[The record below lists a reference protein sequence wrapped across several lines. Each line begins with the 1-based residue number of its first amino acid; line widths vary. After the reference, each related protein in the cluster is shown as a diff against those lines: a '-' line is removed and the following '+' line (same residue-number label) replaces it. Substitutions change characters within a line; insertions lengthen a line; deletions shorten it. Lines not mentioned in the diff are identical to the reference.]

1 MPRGSG
7 RGSGAVGR
15 RGRSAS
21 SVGDGPRATPA
32 GAQLCGSC
40 CKDVGDDAIG
50 CDECEIWV
58 HNTEMCSGLTSD
70 MIEAIG
76 RYSGAGIKFVCMKC
90 RLDFTSRRGGS
101 PSSSTESHM
110 VELIKHLSQQVKGI
124 CNQVQEL
131 KNEIKILSTQPK
143 PAYPDPAPAPAAP
156 APTPIPP
163 APPTTY
169 AAAASADPGR
179 CPQEY
184 RRVVREELREL
195 QEQQKRRTS
204 LVVRGL
210 GARSAEEAVQRFETV
225 SDHLI
230 NQKVTLTD
238 VVKISS
244 ESDLYR
250 GKVADDG
257 ARKLILDKAKQLKN
271 SSRFESVFIRRDLT
285 FNQRAEMRARRA
297 AAEAV
302 RTAGEA
308 PRPQPGG
315 GVLSLPGSG
324 EQQSSSTVSL
334 THPSS
339 NSRQISDDSRLS
351 AAGPSSQNS
360 PTPHL
365 ECEASNK

>member
-1 MPRGSG
+1 M
-7 RGSGAVGR
+7 GR

-21 SVGDGPRATPA
+21 SAGDGAHATSDDV
-32 GAQLCGSC
+32 QLCGSC
-40 CKDVGDDAIG
+40 CKDVGDTAIG
-50 CDECEIWV
+50 CDECEVWV

-76 RYSGAGIKFVCMKC
+76 RYSGAGIKFLCMQC
-90 RLDFTSRRGGS
+90 RLDFTSRRGCS

-110 VELIKHLSQQVKGI
+110 VELVKHLSQQVKGI
-124 CNQVQEL
+124 CSQVQEL
-131 KNEIKILSTQPK
+131 KNEIKNLSTRPK
-143 PAYPDPAPAPAAP
+143 PAHPDQAPAPPAP

-163 APPTTY
+163 VPPTTY
-169 AAAASADPGR
+169 AAAAAADPGR
-179 CPQEY
+179 SPQEY

-210 GARSAEEAVQRFETV
+210 GARSAEEAVQRFEIV

-250 GKVADDG
+250 GKVTDDS

-297 AAEAV
+297 AAEAD
-302 RTAGEA
+302 RTAGEG
-308 PRPQPGG
+308 PRPKPAN
-315 GVLSLPGSG
+315 GVSSLPGSG
-324 EQQSSSTVSL
+324 EQQSSSTVPL
-334 THPSS
+334 TLPSS
-339 NSRQISDDSRLS
+339 NSQQISDDSAGPRLS
-351 AAGPSSQNS
+351 AVGASSPIS
-360 PTPHL
+360 RTPHH
-365 ECEASNK
+365 ECEASNQ